1 MSTDLD
7 RAAPDSDPRP
17 EMYTVDGFMP
27 PDVLESAVEWLR
39 RNPSHPGEDLAGIL
53 ERFNLGV
60 PEAAARLGVE
70 SADLADV
77 LEGRSP
83 MTVDLALR
91 LEAAGWD
98 TAEGWSA
105 GRLTT
110 MSPRSGGAARGRHR
124 KRPVPSLCRREC
136 LPRRQPRRSEQP
148 RLNSG
153 SAPAGAEARRDE
165 GGKDA
170 LDALVE
176 GRADGSRRPQTFTAR
191 CQRSWGRSPLNHR
204 YGSGNRGE
212 PPRYGCASNRSPRP
226 SMRGS
231 ASRIKLRVKR
241 TASCLRM
248 GT

>member
-27 PDVLESAVEWLR
+27 PDVLESAVQWLR

-91 LEAAGWD
+91 LEAAGCD
-98 TAEGWSA
+98 TAEGWMRWQVDYDVA
-105 GRLTT
+105 
-110 MSPRSGGAARGRHR
+110 P
-124 KRPVPSLCRREC
+124 E
-136 LPRRQPRRSEQP
+136 RRSRARAASEAT
-148 RLNSG
+148 G
-153 SAPAGAEARRDE
+153 SKSLPTRVPTE
-165 GGKDA
+165 
-170 LDALVE
+170 
-176 GRADGSRRPQTFTAR
+176 TA
-191 CQRSWGRSPLNHR
+191 
-204 YGSGNRGE
+204 
-212 PPRYGCASNRSPRP
+212 AS
-226 SMRGS
+226 
-231 ASRIKLRVKR
+231 AV
-241 TASCLRM
+241 
-248 GT
+248 